1 MKLDLQQIARM
12 TGGRL
17 SPATARGTVT
27 GVSTDSR
34 TIHPG
39 DLFVPL
45 RGPNFDGHEFLMQAV
60 RRGAA
65 ACLSEDVLA
74 GYPVPVI
81 GVHNTLTA
89 LGDLAASYRR
99 AFPGPVV
106 AVTGSSGKTTTKDM
120 LHAILALHGPG
131 LATEGNFNNLVGLPL
146 TLFKMMP
153 SHRWAV
159 LEMGMS
165 ARGEIARLAE
175 IAAPGVGIVTNIG
188 PAHLEGLQ
196 TLEGVA
202 RAKGELFAALPSG
215 GTAVINAD
223 DDRVRE
229 LPVANGVQR
238 LWFGLNPAATVRAET
253 IRSDGEGVN
262 FELILPNGRYP
273 VKLAVPG
280 RHNVANALAA
290 AAAALVLEIPAELI
304 VRGLQTFRA
313 RAGRMET
320 VRLADGS
327 LLLDDSYNANPL
339 AVKAALEALAESG
352 TGRKI
357 AVLGDMLE
365 LGEAAADLHREVG
378 AAVASRADYLIV
390 LGAQAEATAAGART
404 AGMAADRVRV
414 VADHEAAIAMVR
426 TWLRPGDSILVK
438 GSRGMRMDQVSGVL
452 RVIESCRKAGNC

>member
-378 AAVASRADYLIV
+378 AAAASRADYLIV